1 MALGSNLVIFLFFI
15 SFYYIEFIL
24 DIRLVRVID
33 TICNK
38 LFINK
43 HDVLHKITL
52 SYAFSMFKCVLLNGV
67 VLLYSVDQHLKL
79 SCTTRF

>member
-43 HDVLHKITL
+43 HDILHKITL
-52 SYAFSMFKCVLLNGV
+52 IYAFF
-67 VLLYSVDQHLKL
+67 SV
-79 SCTTRF
+79 